1 MKTQFTIL
9 LFSLSLFVI
18 SCSPKQTAQEDDQ
31 TVYVKTVPVSLT
43 EVSIPVVSSGIIL
56 SEKEARLSF
65 KTGGIITRLFVNE
78 GDKVTKGQLL
88 GSLDLTEIS
97 AQVEQAK
104 NGFEKS
110 KRDYERVSSLYK
122 DNSATLE
129 QFQNAKTGLDVA
141 EQTFK
146 IAQFNLQYSS
156 IYATETGRVLNKLMN
171 EGELAGPGTPVYI
184 INSTKEND
192 WSIKIGVSDKD
203 WAKLSIGDK
212 ADLFLDAY
220 PSQKISATVSEI
232 GEATDPYT
240 GTFQIKL
247 KVGQTQL
254 KLANGLIA
262 KIEIHPSRTDKYYM
276 VPIEAL
282 IESDKKSGTV
292 FSVNADGKSVSKFSV
307 TISQILK
314 DQVAVSDGLQ
324 NVKSVVTDGVSYL
337 TETSSVKIVNEPI
350 NLTAKL

>member
-1 MKTQFTIL
+1 MKTQTAL
-9 LFSLSLFVI
+9 LFSVLSVVMM
-18 SCSPKQTAQEDDQ
+18 SCSPKQVAQEDDQ
-31 TVYVKTVPVSLT
+31 TIYIKTVPVSLT
-43 EVSIPVVSSGIIL
+43 EVSIPVVSSGIIT

-65 KTGGIITRLFVNE
+65 KTGGIITRLLVNE
-78 GDKVTKGQLL
+78 GEKVTKGQLL
-88 GSLDLTEIS
+88 GSLDLTEIN
-97 AQVEQAK
+97 AQADQAK
-104 NGFEKS
+104 NGFEKA
-110 KRDYERVSSLYK
+110 KRDYDRVSSLYK

-156 IYATETGRVLNKLMN
+156 IYATETGRVLSKLMN

-192 WSIKIGVSDKD
+192 WTIKIGVSDKD

-212 ADLFLDAY
+212 ADLTVDAY
-220 PSQKISATVSEI
+220 PSQKFTGTVSEI
-232 GEATDPYT
+232 GETTDPYS

-247 KVGQTQL
+247 RVSPSQL

-262 KIEIHPSRTDKYYM
+262 KVEIHPSKTDKYYM

-282 IESDKKSGTV
+282 IESDKKNGTV
-292 FSVNADGKSVSKFSV
+292 FTVNPDGKSVKRYSV

-314 DQVAVSDGLQ
+314 DRVAISDGLQ
-324 NVKSVVTDGVSYL
+324 LVKSVVTDGVSYL
-337 TETSSVKIVNEPI
+337 SETSTVKVVNDPI

>member
-1 MKTQFTIL
+1 MKIQTAL
-9 LFSLSLFVI
+9 LISALSVVMM
-18 SCSPKQTAQEDDQ
+18 SCSPKQVAHEDDQ
-31 TVYVKTVPVSLT
+31 TVYIKTVPVSLR
-43 EVSIPVVSSGIIL
+43 EISIPVVSSGIIS

-65 KTGGIITRLFVNE
+65 KTGGVITRLLVKE
-78 GDKVTKGQLL
+78 GERVTKGQLL
-88 GSLDLTEIS
+88 GSLDLTEIN

-141 EQTFK
+141 EQSYK

-156 IYATETGRVLNKLMN
+156 IYATETGRVLSKLMN

-192 WSIKIGVSDKD
+192 WTIKIGVSDKD

-212 ADLFLDAY
+212 ADLSIDAY
-220 PSQKISATVSEI
+220 PTQKFTATVSEI
-232 GEATDPYT
+232 GEATDPNS

-247 KVGQTQL
+247 KVNPIQL

-262 KIEIHPSRTDKYYM
+262 KIEIHPSKTNKFVM

-282 IESDKKSGTV
+282 IESDKKMGTV
-292 FSVNADGKSVSKFSV
+292 FSVNADGKSVTKYSV

-314 DQVAVSDGLQ
+314 DQVAVIDGLQ

-337 TETSSVKIVNEPI
+337 TETSTVKIVNDPI